1 MKIEYSADG
10 KNAIY
15 DGYKFRKDPKTGYF
29 LSSKKTDAGKRE
41 RLHNYVWRK
50 EKGSI
55 PEGYHIHH
63 IDQNKNNNDISNLQ
77 ALSSHEH
84 EVLHGELK
92 TPEERKKLRENL
104 LRNAM
109 PKAAEWHS
117 SEDGKQ
123 WHQKHSKEMWEN
135 RHARE
140 YKCTNFG
147 KTFSSINIYSTHENR
162 FCGNNCKSA
171 YRRKSGVDNVERK
184 CESCGKIF
192 TANKYTKTKYCEEC
206 RSHKYRKNRE

>member
-1 MKIEYSADG
+1 MVKMLSMMGTNLE
-10 KNAIY
+10 KTPKLAIFY
-15 DGYKFRKDPKTGYF
+15 HQRKQMQ
-29 LSSKKTDAGKRE
+29 E
-41 RLHNYVWRK
+41 K
-50 EKGSI
+50 EKDCTIMYGEKKKG
-55 PEGYHIHH
+55 PVPKGYHVHH

-77 ALSSHEH
+77 ALSSHDH

-135 RHARE
+135 RCARE
-140 YKCTNFG
+140 YKCTNCG
-147 KTFSSINIYSTHENR
+147 KTFLSINIYGTHENR

-184 CESCGKIF
+184 CESCGRVF
-192 TANKYTKTKYCEEC
+192 TTNKYTKTKYCEEC
-206 RSHKYRKNRE
+206 RNHKHRKNRE